1 MTWGLRARR
10 RADDFDT
17 LVELSSTGAARHAD
31 HARDTDARDAQLL
44 ELVGALRGV
53 PAPQPRPEFVAAL
66 RSRLMAEAESAL
78 VPDDAARLRL
88 PARRTSR
95 ERRIAAVVGGLAI
108 AGATTSVAVASQ
120 SALPGESLYPIK
132 RIIESAHTGLSLG
145 EQRKGSTELANASS
159 RLDEV
164 TALTQDSDLGD
175 DERIASTLGTFTEQ
189 ATAGA
194 DLLLADY
201 AHTGRASSI
210 ATLRDFASSSMDRLI
225 EIEPQIPYAARDEL
239 IAAANTLAQIDAEA
253 EQQCATCGGT
263 PITSIP
269 LPFAAETIDLPAV
282 PSAQPINQSDIVPGK
297 GKRDGTKHSTDQGND
312 PTTDPTTDPA
322 LPEVDGAVPP
332 GSVLDPAD
340 PTPSGTPNPV
350 KDLTDGLT
358 GVLTG
363 KDPSGSKPPSGASP
377 TASPLNQVVDGV
389 DGILHGVLDPVTGLL
404 LPGSKPTP

>member
-1 MTWGLRARR
+1 MTWGIRAQR

-17 LVELSSTGAARHAD
+17 LVEQSTGGVSSAGSP
-31 HARDTDARDAQLL
+31 RDIELL
-44 ELVGALRGV
+44 ELVGALRAV
-53 PAPQPRPEFVAAL
+53 PDPQPRPEFVADL
-66 RSRLMAEAESAL
+66 RSRLMAEAETAL
-78 VPDDAARLRL
+78 VPVDVAKLKL
-88 PARRTSR
+88 PARRTTR
-95 ERRIAAVVGGLAI
+95 ERRVAALVGGLAI
-108 AGATTSVAVASQ
+108 AGATTSVAMASQ

-132 RIIESAHTGLSLG
+132 RVIESAHSGLSLG
-145 EQRKGSTELANASS
+145 EARKGNTELANASS

-164 TALTQDSDLGD
+164 TALTQDDGLGD
-175 DERIASTLGTFTEQ
+175 DERIAHTLGTFTEQ

-201 AHTGRASSI
+201 AHHDRASSI

-225 EIEPQIPYAARDEL
+225 DLEPQIPYAARDEL

-269 LPFAAETIDLPAV
+269 LPFAGETIDLPAV
-282 PSAQPINQSDIVPGK
+282 PSAQPAGRSGDDAGK
-297 GKRDGTKHSTDQGND
+297 GKGKKHGTHQG
-312 PTTDPTTDPA
+312 TDPQGDPA
-322 LPEVDGAVPP
+322 LPDVDGVVPP
-332 GSVLDPAD
+332 GSVLDPAN
-340 PTPSGTPNPV
+340 PTQSATPNPL

-363 KDPSGSKPPSGASP
+363 KTPTDGKSPSDGTSP

-404 LPGSKPTP
+404 LPSGLPTP

>member
-1 MTWGLRARR
+1 MTWGIRAQR

-17 LVELSSTGAARHAD
+17 LVEQSTGGASSAGSP
-31 HARDTDARDAQLL
+31 RDIELL
-44 ELVGALRGV
+44 ELVGALRAV
-53 PAPQPRPEFVAAL
+53 PDPQPRPEFVADL
-66 RSRLMAEAESAL
+66 RSRLMAEAETAL
-78 VPDDAARLRL
+78 TPVDVAKLKL
-88 PARRTSR
+88 PARRTTR
-95 ERRIAAVVGGLAI
+95 ERRIAALVGGLAI
-108 AGATTSVAVASQ
+108 AGATTSVAMASQ

-132 RIIESAHTGLSLG
+132 RVIESAHTGLSLG
-145 EQRKGSTELANASS
+145 EARKGNTELANASS

-164 TALTQDSDLGD
+164 TALTEDDGLGN
-175 DERIASTLGTFTEQ
+175 DERIARTLGTFTEQ

-201 AHTGRASSI
+201 ADNGRASSI

-225 EIEPQIPYAARDEL
+225 DLEPQIPYAARDEL

-282 PSAQPINQSDIVPGK
+282 ASAQPAGDKPGK
-297 GKRDGTKHSTDQGND
+297 GDGRKHGTKQGNG
-312 PTTDPTTDPA
+312 PKTDPA
-322 LPEVDGAVPP
+322 LPQVDGAVPP
-332 GSVLDPAD
+332 GSVLDPANPTPN
-340 PTPSGTPNPV
+340 PTPSASPNPL

-363 KDPSGSKPPSGASP
+363 KPPADAKTPSVPGP

-389 DGILHGVLDPVTGLL
+389 DGILHGVLDPITGLL
-404 LPGSKPTP
+404 LPSSPPAP

>member
-1 MTWGLRARR
+1 MTWGFRAQR
-10 RADDFDT
+10 RADDFDS
-17 LVELSSTGAARHAD
+17 LVERSSTGETSSAAD
-31 HARDTDARDAQLL
+31 PRDAELL

-53 PAPQPRPEFVAAL
+53 PEPQPRPEFVADL
-66 RSRLMAEAESAL
+66 RGRLMAEAETAL
-78 VPDDAARLRL
+78 VPTDLTRLQL
-88 PARRTSR
+88 PARRTGR
-95 ERRIAAVVGGLAI
+95 ERRIAAIVGGLAI
-108 AGATTSVAVASQ
+108 AGATTSVAMAAQ

-132 RIIESAHTGLSLG
+132 RVIESAHSGLSLG
-145 EQRKGSTELANASS
+145 EARKGSTELSKASS

-164 TALTQDSDLGD
+164 TALAQDRDLGD
-175 DERIASTLGTFTEQ
+175 EERISDTLGTFTDQ

-194 DLLLADY
+194 DLLLSDY
-201 AHTGRASSI
+201 AHTGRKSSI
-210 ATLRDFASSSMDRLI
+210 AELRDFASGSMDQLV
-225 EIEPQIPYAARDEL
+225 EVEPDIPYGARDEL

-282 PSAQPINQSDIVPGK
+282 PSGQTKQTGDRQGRGDGKKAGSGK
-297 GKRDGTKHSTDQGND
+297 GDDDTSGGPN
-312 PTTDPTTDPA
+312 
-322 LPEVDGAVPP
+322 LPDLDGAVPP

-340 PTPSGTPNPV
+340 PTPSSTPNPL

-363 KDPSGSKPPSGASP
+363 KSPTDGRAPSGGSNP
-377 TASPLNQVVDGV
+377 TTSPLGQVVDGV

-404 LPGSKPTP
+404 LPGSQPTP

>member
-1 MTWGLRARR
+1 MTWGLRAQR

-17 LVELSSTGAARHAD
+17 LVEQLSTGG
-31 HARDTDARDAQLL
+31 TSSARDADTRDGQLL

-53 PAPQPRPEFVAAL
+53 PAPQPRPEFVADL
-66 RSRLMAEAESAL
+66 RSRLLAEAETAL
-78 VPDDAARLRL
+78 VPVDVAKLEL

-108 AGATTSVAVASQ
+108 AGVTTSVAMASQ

-132 RIIESAHTGLSLG
+132 RVIESAHTGLSLG
-145 EQRKGSTELANASS
+145 EQRKGNTELANASS

-164 TALTQDSDLGD
+164 TTLTQDSGLGD
-175 DERIASTLGTFTEQ
+175 DERIARTLGTFTEQ

-201 AHTGRASSI
+201 AHNDRASSI
-210 ATLRDFASSSMDRLI
+210 ATLRDFASSSMDQLI
-225 EIEPQIPYAARDEL
+225 ELEPQIPYAARDEL

-282 PSAQPINQSDIVPGK
+282 PSARPGSQSDIKSGK
-297 GKRDGTKHSTDQGND
+297 GKDGGPKQGTDQGND
-312 PTTDPTTDPA
+312 PKTDPA

-332 GSVLDPAD
+332 GSVLDPAN
-340 PTPSGTPNPV
+340 PTPSATPNPL
-350 KDLTDGLT
+350 KDLTDGVT

-363 KDPSGSKPPSGASP
+363 KDPSGDKTPSGASP

>member
-1 MTWGLRARR
+1 MTWGLRAHR

-17 LVELSSTGAARHAD
+17 LVELSSTGDARHAD
-31 HARDTDARDAQLL
+31 QPRDTDARDARLL

-53 PAPQPRPEFVAAL
+53 PAPQPRPEFVADL
-66 RSRLMAEAESAL
+66 RSRLMAEAETAL

-132 RIIESAHTGLSLG
+132 RVIESAHTGLSLG

-201 AHTGRASSI
+201 AHNDRASSI
-210 ATLRDFASSSMDRLI
+210 ATLRDFASSSMDQLI

-282 PSAQPINQSDIVPGK
+282 PSAQPINRSDIEPGK
-297 GKRDGTKHSTDQGND
+297 GKTDGKKHATDLGSD
-312 PTTDPTTDPA
+312 PATDPA

-340 PTPSGTPNPV
+340 PTPSRTPNPV

-358 GVLTG
+358 NVLTG
-363 KDPSGSKPPSGASP
+363 KDPNGSKPPSGASP
-377 TASPLNQVVDGV
+377 TAAPLTQVVDGV